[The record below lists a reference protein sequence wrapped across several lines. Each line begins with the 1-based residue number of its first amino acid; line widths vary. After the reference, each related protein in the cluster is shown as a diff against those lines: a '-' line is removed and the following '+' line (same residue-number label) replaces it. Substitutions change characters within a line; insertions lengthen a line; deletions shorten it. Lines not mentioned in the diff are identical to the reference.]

1 MPIGYSA
8 RLQGESTKAYYLA
21 PVSRCGV
28 VCNSADNREG
38 ENKVNTIERER
49 TLESITVKSADI
61 ADLLSGAS
69 VAADKGKNAIDSLA
83 AVYLWATGGTITAA
97 ASDRYRLI
105 AGEIERE
112 GELSTSA
119 IRLGDL
125 KNILAAIKSEKVA
138 GEITFTRA
146 GDSLSV
152 AIGGTSLT
160 IQLGTGVFPPYKHL
174 IPSESAAVENISF
187 NPAYMADFNKVP
199 CSNMAGTM
207 LTMEFSGERK
217 PIKITIPHD
226 TIKWEAILMPMR
238 AIK

>member
-1 MPIGYSA
+1 
-8 RLQGESTKAYYLA
+8 
-21 PVSRCGV
+21 
-28 VCNSADNREG
+28 
-38 ENKVNTIERER
+38 VNTIERER

-61 ADLLSGAS
+61 ADLLTGAS
-69 VAADKGKNAIDSLA
+69 VAADKGKNAVDTLA
-83 AVYLWATGGTITAA
+83 AVYLSATGGTITAA
-97 ASDRYRLI
+97 ASNRYRLI

-112 GELSTSA
+112 GELSPSA

-174 IPSESAAVENISF
+174 IPSESGAVKDISF
-187 NPAYMADFNKVP
+187 NPAYMADFGKVP

-238 AIK
+238 K